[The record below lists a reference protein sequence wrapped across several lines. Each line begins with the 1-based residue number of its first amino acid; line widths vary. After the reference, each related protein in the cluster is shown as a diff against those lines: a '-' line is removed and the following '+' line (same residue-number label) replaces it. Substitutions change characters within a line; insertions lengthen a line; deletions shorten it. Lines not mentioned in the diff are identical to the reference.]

1 MHKKLMLV
9 ACTAAIGIV
18 SYLVFSAGDRTARK
32 VERNAAPV
40 GVRQFVSSTTQPT
53 PLYDDSNLVFSPG
66 DQTKVRVYDEVSGRL
81 KYTFEAKEWTPVKN
95 VPEFQLSEV
104 LVQIFTPRGEI
115 TYISADEARIAIMRK
130 GKNRVE
136 PKSGWMKKNVKVVID
151 RTTSAWREENPA
163 LAERDAHPDDLVHID
178 LEEAHFDLE
187 LAELVS
193 SGPIRLDSADA
204 KMENVRGLTV
214 QWNQVD
220 GRIDTLR
227 FQQGGLLV
235 LRRGGRM
242 IDFAMPGT
250 ERDSKSTSRARQQAV
265 DANGAEAGKTARMDA
280 AAMQQYMKSV
290 PKAQAN
296 QPLAIDRVTADQAA
310 DEIRTEGGIV
320 AANKAMSIEA
330 ESAMSSPTS
339 APADVRNPAALAGAM
354 ESLRKEARGATT
366 GEWADLVAQEQADK
380 KTRRRIHTYRAVFSN
395 SVVIE
400 QKDGLKTLGKLE
412 ADKLELNFDFGKKT
426 KELAAGGNNK
436 SKTGPTTK
444 PAQKSAQPV
453 DSLEPEDATRITLTW
468 NGPLELHP
476 LRVDASEQTGQ
487 RFDAVATGNIV
498 RIQSEQGN
506 GTCKQLVYRHERR
519 QVWLSGNMTEPVQ
532 LAVDESRKLIG
543 KEIFFDQKRGLAH
556 IEGAGTMI
564 DDRKTAGDDG
574 LLAVGPSKAGNKKNA
589 PAEADTKDKKPRGPV
604 EITWSRNVD
613 IEIGTR
619 PVDRINPS
627 TGMREERN
635 KEFLRRA
642 WFHGDVVMKQE
653 NERLTGDEVAITFGA
668 PTSGDGVADHIQHLD
683 MTGGVRLERE
693 QDVIIAQRLSAE
705 LTVTPDNKNIPKK
718 VDAQGDVVAKQ
729 GSRVIKADRMI
740 VGMGLVPGQAHLVV
754 RGDRLVE
761 ERKMR
766 TGITTLDARGRVF
779 VHDPEA
785 GLKIRDAGML
795 QGVFRNGNELVRAS
809 IESIR
814 PDTLARVRAGD
825 TAIHG
830 RTIEIDMTTESIDVP
845 GPGRAYMLTA
855 QDFGGRKLAK
865 PSRVKITWA
874 NEMQMRG
881 QKNYGLFLGNV
892 HSDSDAFSLACE
904 KLTVRLANAPMP
916 PPKPS
921 TQQNWMDHFWLT
933 RLARAKAPKE
943 TNKVEVTASAPR
955 KRPTYIVAEGKAEAL
970 SSSYAR
976 TAEGTRGR
984 LLSRMQIAGTQIV
997 ADLARETMSV
1007 PGKGTLL
1014 IEDYQFE
1021 SDRRKPGAAP
1031 RAGPLMSSAQGEGP
1045 SQSMVRWLGSMD
1057 YYVDQDMIAFDKEVE
1072 MVHRSGQE
1080 MVLREDLARGMGLDK
1095 TTLKNIRAGRRAD
1108 LTCGYL
1114 LLEFR
1119 RGSAKTDERKQ
1130 TQSPV
1135 RSTDLER
1142 LIAKH
1147 SVLLNE
1153 STKSLMGEYVQ
1164 YLASSDEV
1172 QVEGTKTAEARIT
1185 DQDEREQRM
1194 NMWRGPILVWNRK
1207 TNRIEAPQAQ
1217 IRTSRS

>member
-32 VERNAAPV
+32 AERTAAPA

-53 PLYDDSNLVFSPG
+53 PLYDDSSLVFSPG

-193 SGPIRLDSADA
+193 NGPIRLDSADA

-250 ERDSKSTSRARQQAV
+250 ERDGKSRNAKSPDAPNNASAAV
-265 DANGAEAGKTARMDA
+265 DA
-280 AAMQQYMKSV
+280 AAMQQFVKNV

-320 AANKAMSIEA
+320 AANKPMSIED
-330 ESAMSSPTS
+330 ESAISSPTS
-339 APADVRNPAALAGAM
+339 APTDVRNPTALAGAM
-354 ESLRKEARGATT
+354 ESLRKEARGATK

-380 KTRRRIHTYRAVFSN
+380 KTRRRIHTYRAIFSN

-412 ADKLELNFDFGKKT
+412 ADKLELNFDFGKKQ
-426 KELAAGGNNK
+426 KELAVGGDNK
-436 SKTGPTTK
+436 AKPGATTK

-487 RFDAVATGNIV
+487 RFDAVATGNTV
-498 RIQSEQGN
+498 RIQSEQGS

-556 IEGAGTMI
+556 IEGAGTMT
-564 DDRKTAGDDG
+564 DDRRSAGDEG
-574 LLAVGPSKAGNKKNA
+574 LLAVGPTKAGNKKNV
-589 PAEADTKDKKPRGPV
+589 PAEADIKDKKPRGPV

-619 PVDRINPS
+619 PVERINPS

-635 KEFLRRA
+635 KEYLRRA
-642 WFHGDVVMKQE
+642 WFHGEVVMKQE
-653 NERLTGDEVAITFGA
+653 NERLSGDEVAITFGA
-668 PTSGDGVADHIQHLD
+668 PAAGDQVADHIQHLD

-705 LTVTPDNKNIPKK
+705 MTVTPDKKNIPKK

-740 VGMGLVPGQAHLVV
+740 VGMGLVPGRAKTVV
-754 RGDRLVE
+754 RGDMLVQE
-761 ERKMR
+761 SKSRA
-766 TGITTLDARGRVF
+766 GISTLDARGRVF

-785 GLKIRDAGML
+785 GLKIRDAGKL
-795 QGVFRNGNELVRAS
+795 QGVFKNGNELVRAS
-809 IESIR
+809 IESDR
-814 PDTLARVRAGD
+814 PDTFARVRAGD

-830 RTIEIDMTTESIDVP
+830 RIIEIDMPTESIDVP

-855 QDFGGRKLAK
+855 QDFGGRKLTK

-881 QKNYGLFLGNV
+881 QKNYGVFVGDV

-904 KLTVRLANAPMP
+904 KLTVRLANAPAT
-916 PPKPS
+916 PPKPA
-921 TQQNWMDHFWLT
+921 TQQNWMDHFWLS

-943 TNKVEVTASAPR
+943 TNKVEVTASTPR

-997 ADLARETMSV
+997 ADLARESMSV

-1021 SDRRKPGAAP
+1021 SDRRKPGVAP
-1031 RAGPLMSSAQGEGP
+1031 RTGPLMSSAQGEGP

-1119 RGSAKTDERKQ
+1119 RGSAKTDERRDTQ
-1130 TQSPV
+1130 TPV

-1172 QVEGTKTAEARIT
+1172 QVEGSKTAEARIT

-1207 TNRIEAPQAQ
+1207 TNRIEAPQAT
-1217 IRTSRS
+1217 IRTSRR